1 MSERGRDSERKRER
15 ERERERERV
24 IGVRICC
31 LRQLVSF
38 ERVRVKWKKERE
50 RERVNDVIK
59 DV

>member
-1 MSERGRDSERKRER
+1 MKK
-15 ERERERERV
+15 RERERV

-38 ERVRVKWKKERE
+38 ERVRVKWKRE

>member
-1 MSERGRDSERKRER
+1 MSERGRDSERK
-15 ERERERERV
+15 RERERERV

-38 ERVRVKWKKERE
+38 ERVRVKWKRERERE